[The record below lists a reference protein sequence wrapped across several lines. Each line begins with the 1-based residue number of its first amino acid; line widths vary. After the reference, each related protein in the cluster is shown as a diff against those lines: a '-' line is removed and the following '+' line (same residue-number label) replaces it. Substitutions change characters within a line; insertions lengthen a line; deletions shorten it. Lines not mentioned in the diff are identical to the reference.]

1 MLPDVTVV
9 IPTKNR
15 RAHFRRALGTALGQR
30 RVTVEVIAVDGGS
43 EDNTAED
50 ARQLAHLGVRVIR
63 HDQSPGLSAARN
75 AGIAEARAPW
85 IAFLDD
91 DDMWAPD
98 KLATQLERVEQARPD
113 GSRPEWVCCSCVLVD
128 ERDRIIGW
136 ASAGPEDIDAPRL
149 LVNGIVPGGGSGV
162 MVRTDALRDV
172 GPFDESLKLYED
184 WDMWIRFALRGGAPS
199 VDRPLV
205 AYRVW
210 RSMSSAAVDLE
221 GAWRGIT
228 DRYVEDANRLGV
240 RTDPA
245 AYYRYR
251 AFRSLHSGRHHE
263 AAEAY
268 RRLAELNSSRKSS
281 ALAVA
286 AHRAGSPLL
295 SVLSWR
301 DRRRVPQ
308 AIRNEATGWLDDVER
323 NGHRWVGE
331 LPGLV

>member
-1 MLPDVTVV
+1 
-9 IPTKNR
+9 
-15 RAHFRRALGTALGQR
+15 
-30 RVTVEVIAVDGGS
+30 
-43 EDNTAED
+43 
-50 ARQLAHLGVRVIR
+50 
-63 HDQSPGLSAARN
+63 
-75 AGIAEARAPW
+75 
-85 IAFLDD
+85 
-91 DDMWAPD
+91 MWAPD
-98 KLATQLERVEQARPD
+98 KLATHLERVDWARPD
-113 GSRPEWVCCSCVLVD
+113 GSRPEWVC
-128 ERDRIIGW
+128 
-136 ASAGPEDIDAPRL
+136 
-149 LVNGIVPGGGSGV
+149 
-162 MVRTDALRDV
+162 
-172 GPFDESLKLYED
+172 
-184 WDMWIRFALRGGAPS
+184 
-199 VDRPLV
+199 DRPLV